1 MPIFVP
7 SLRRADPE
15 KIARMVA
22 LCTQAVRNSCMADP
36 QAGQLSG
43 VFDNYEQT
51 PSLRTI
57 SYIFS
62 ADEEANM
69 YRANPHNRPLNTT
82 KRTIYQEVGGK
93 CFYCPEPIV
102 VRHAEVKAFLTA
114 MQKALD
120 ELGFTR
126 CQLTPVAIQKVQ
138 RTVIPATKLVRTRV
152 SDVVLGELV
161 YMIKGNFSWSDVP
174 NFPEELNNEEEKDSA
189 Q

>member
-15 KIARMVA
+15 RIAKLVA
-22 LCTQAVRNSCMADP
+22 ICTQALRNSYLANP
-36 QAGQLSG
+36 EAGQLGG
-43 VFDNYEQT
+43 VFDNYEQI

-62 ADEEANM
+62 ANEEANM
-69 YRANPHNRPLNTT
+69 YRANPRNRPLNTT

-120 ELGFTR
+120 ELGFTK
-126 CQLTPVAIQKVQ
+126 CHLTPVAIQKVQ
-138 RTVIPATKLVRTRV
+138 RTVIPATKLVKTRV

-161 YMIKGNFSWSDVP
+161 YMVKGSFSWNDAP
-174 NFPEELNNEEEKDSA
+174 NFPEEPNNEEEKDSA